1 MITMKFLIFIAPN
14 EFRDETVSMLKLL
27 LDKFDVESKITSYS
41 TKECIGSHGAIY
53 KPDIN
58 TNLIN
63 PLDFD
68 GIFIS
73 DGAGLEIYKL
83 YEFRP
88 FLDLILKFNNANKY
102 IVAIGNS
109 IKILA
114 KSNIIKNKRISVPD
128 KDNEL
133 KNFVLLFHGSVSD
146 KDIEIAGNVVTMK
159 NSEGID
165 EPMIKFFEHL
175 GIR

>member
-1 MITMKFLIFIAPN
+1 MKFLIFIAPN
-14 EFRDETVSMLKLL
+14 EFKDETVSMLKLF
-27 LDKFDVESKITSYS
+27 LDKFDIDSKITSYS
-41 TKECIGSHGAIY
+41 TKECVGAHGAVY

-58 TNLIN
+58 ANLIN

-88 FLDLILKFNNANKY
+88 LLDLMLKFNNADKY
-102 IVAIGNS
+102 IIAIGNS
-109 IKILA
+109 VKILA
-114 KSNIIKNKRISVPD
+114 KANIIKNKKISVPD
-128 KDNEL
+128 NDNEL
-133 KNFVLLFHGSVSD
+133 KNFVLLFRGAASD
-146 KDIEIAGNVVTMK
+146 RDIEIAGNIVTMK
-159 NSEGID
+159 NAAGID
-165 EPMIKFFEHL
+165 EPMINFFEHL